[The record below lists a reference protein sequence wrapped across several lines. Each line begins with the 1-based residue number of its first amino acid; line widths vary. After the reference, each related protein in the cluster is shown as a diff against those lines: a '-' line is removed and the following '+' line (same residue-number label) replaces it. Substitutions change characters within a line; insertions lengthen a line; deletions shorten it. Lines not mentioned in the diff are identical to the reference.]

1 MSDFQVVKSHLV
13 PSEMNLIEGDRVI
26 FVVRDFRAVLASS
39 IVYFGCEHGERADV
53 KSRSSNAVMCA
64 VEKGLRFL
72 FGNDTQWNAYE
83 ALVYGSRNLSN
94 YLGRSWRAHVA
105 SVVEDAS
112 VYVIRYEDLLR
123 DTCLELRGL
132 CEYFGHEVD
141 QEQLVETVERQ
152 SFQRKRE
159 AFEKA
164 GDLEK
169 RNFLRSGKADA
180 WKAEL
185 IWPIQLLLW
194 LRYSNLIAR

>member
-1 MSDFQVVKSHLV
+1 M
-13 PSEMNLIEGDRVI
+13 
-26 FVVRDFRAVLASS
+26 
-39 IVYFGCEHGERADV
+39 
-53 KSRSSNAVMCA
+53 
-64 VEKGLRFL
+64 
-72 FGNDTQWNAYE
+72 
-83 ALVYGSRNLSN
+83 
-94 YLGRSWRAHVA
+94 
-105 SVVEDAS
+105 VEDAS